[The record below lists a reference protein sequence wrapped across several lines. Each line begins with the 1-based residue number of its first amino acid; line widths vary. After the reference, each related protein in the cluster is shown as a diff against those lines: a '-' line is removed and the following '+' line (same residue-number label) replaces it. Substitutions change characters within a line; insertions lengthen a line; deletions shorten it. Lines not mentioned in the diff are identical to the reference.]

1 MTDEQTA
8 PDPSTCSHP
17 EFRLAGN
24 GLFCNLCGVQIDD
37 ETPIPVDPR
46 ANLQTVHDIDNAHA
60 SAEAR
65 VDSLLTLLD
74 NWQRISIN
82 QSARD
87 ATENPMV
94 FFALVQVFRTR
105 VSADE
110 LPYVMA
116 ALVLRVAAHTVLP

>member
-1 MTDEQTA
+1 MSA
-8 PDPSTCSHP
+8 PDPGTCSHP

-24 GLFCNLCGVQIDD
+24 GLFCNVCGTQIDD
-37 ETPIPVDPR
+37 DTPIPIDPR

-60 SAEAR
+60 SAETR
-65 VDSLLTLLD
+65 VDSLMTLLD
-74 NWQRISIN
+74 QWQKVSIN

-87 ATENPMV
+87 ATENPMA
-94 FFALVQVFRTR
+94 FFALVQLFRTR

-116 ALVLRVAAHTVLP
+116 ALVLRLAALTVKP